1 MSAIDLETAS
11 DPVEPTPRHRGWF
24 VAVALAAVL
33 SLAVLASVWIMG
45 ARGVALALS
54 FTRGQ
59 SSSYAMMMTVQGTMD
74 AVGQSMPYDLAMS
87 GTMQLRVISVSA
99 DGVAEVQEVFSDVQ
113 MTSDGKPVDVPA
125 DLPSPVLHITTDGRV
140 IASSGATLFG
150 GGGTQGPTQIGQDGL
165 SAVLPDEAVS
175 PGDVWTTPVT
185 QTILGTPVTY
195 LARGVYLRDEP
206 VAGVESA
213 VVRTT
218 ALVPLDLTVPA
229 TDVAALVG
237 VAADELPAGAS
248 FTYAG
253 EQHVTRTSW
262 IDADASTL
270 VKTTSQGAYTMTMSG
285 QGLPAGALPPGALT
299 LQGTV
304 SMTLERG

>member
-1 MSAIDLETAS
+1 MSAIDLETTS
-11 DPVEPTPRHRGWF
+11 DPLEPTPRHRGWL
-24 VAVALAAVL
+24 VAVAFAAVI
-33 SLAVLASVWIMG
+33 SLGALISVWIVG
-45 ARGVALALS
+45 GRGVALALS

-59 SSSYAMMMTVQGTMD
+59 SSSYAMTMTVQGTMD
-74 AVGQSMPYDLAMS
+74 AAGQSIPYDLAMS
-87 GTMQLRVISVSA
+87 GTVQLRVISVSA

-113 MTSDGKPVDVPA
+113 MTSGGKPVDVPA

-140 IASSGATLFG
+140 IASSGVTLFG

-165 SAVLPDEAVS
+165 SAVLSEEAVNL
-175 PGDVWTTPVT
+175 GDVWTTTVT

-206 VAGVESA
+206 VAGVETA

-218 ALVPLDLTVPA
+218 ALVPLDLTVRA

-237 VAADELPAGAS
+237 VPADQLPAGAS

-253 EQHVTRTSW
+253 RQHVTRTSW
-262 IDADASTL
+262 IDADASAL
-270 VKTTSQGAYTMTMSG
+270 VKTTSQGDYSMTMSG
-285 QGLPAGALPPGALT
+285 QGLPEGSLPPGGLT
-299 LQGTV
+299 MQGIVT
-304 SMTLERG
+304 MTLERG